1 MKSKEK
7 LLSVTENVKEKIKVK
22 DKTKNRLSLTMIFS
36 LAIAIVLAAAI
47 TITISAT
54 FIFSKLGWFTAD
66 KIDSPDIITLVIG
79 VGLVSIIIGFAVAL
93 LAMKYPLKPFNQI
106 ITQMNRLAA
115 GDFKARLHFS
125 KSVAS
130 YPAFKETSE
139 SFNKMAEE
147 LEGSQLLRSDFIN
160 NMSHEF
166 KTPIVSIAGFAKLL
180 KRDDL
185 TEEQKQ
191 EYINIIEEESLRLA
205 SMATNVL
212 NLTKVENQSIL
223 TEVSSFNLAEQIRSC
238 VLLLESKWDKKDIEP
253 VIDMDELTING
264 NEELLKQVWINLID
278 NAIKFSPEHST
289 VEITAEKKGRYITL
303 TFTNQGEIE
312 KENLD
317 KIFNRFYQADESHSK
332 EGNGVGLAIVKRI
345 VALHKG
351 EVNVNSENNSTQ
363 FNITLPAK
371 Q

>member
-1 MKSKEK
+1 MKQEQKLIKEK
-7 LLSVTENVKEKIKVK
+7 Y
-22 DKTKNRLSLTMIFS
+22 KNRISLTMIFAFVIFLVLGIS
-36 LAIAIVLAAAI
+36 IAIFVA
-47 TITISAT
+47 AT
-54 FIFSKLGWFTAD
+54 FIISQLGWLESD
-66 KIDSPDIITLVIG
+66 KINTPDIQTLIIG
-79 VGLVSIIIGFAVAL
+79 VGLISIAIGFAVAL
-93 LAMKYPLKPFNQI
+93 LAMKFPLKPFNQI

-125 KSVAS
+125 KSVMS

-160 NMSHEF
+160 NISHEF

-185 TEEQKQ
+185 TEEQKA
-191 EYINIIEEESLRLA
+191 EYINIIEEESLRLS

-212 NLTKVENQSIL
+212 NLTKVENQAIL
-223 TEVSSFNLAEQIRSC
+223 TEVSNINLTEQIRSC
-238 VLLLESKWDKKDIEP
+238 ILLLENKWAKKNITP
-253 VIDMDELTING
+253 IIDMNEIEIHA

-278 NAIKFSPEHST
+278 NAIKFSPSDC
-289 VEITAEKKGRYITL
+289 EIEIRSEESQNTITL
-303 TFTNQGEIE
+303 FIKNRGAIAQ
-312 KENLD
+312 ENIS

-345 VALHKG
+345 VTLHNGSVDVK
-351 EVNVNSENNSTQ
+351 SEKDLTEFSVILPKNN
-363 FNITLPAK
+363 
-371 Q
+371 

>member
-1 MKSKEK
+1 MK
-7 LLSVTENVKEKIKVK
+7 
-22 DKTKNRLSLTMIFS
+22 KTKLITDKNKKRLSLTVMFALFVFAFLLLS
-36 LAIAIVLAAAI
+36 IAIFV
-47 TITISAT
+47 TAT
-54 FIFSKLGWFTAD
+54 FVVSRLGLLAAD
-66 KIDSPDIITLVIG
+66 KISNPDITTLILG
-79 VGLVSIIIGFAVAL
+79 MAFTSIAIGFTVAML
-93 LAMKYPLKPFNQI
+93 TMKYPLKPFNQM
-106 ITQMNRLAA
+106 ITQINRLAA

-125 KSVAS
+125 KTVNSH
-130 YPAFKETSE
+130 PTFKETSD

-185 TEEQKQ
+185 TEEQRK

-223 TEVSSFNLAEQIRSC
+223 TDVSEFNLTEQIRSS
-238 VLLLESKWDKKDIEP
+238 VLLLEDKWSKKNLEP
-253 VIDMDELTING
+253 VLNMDEIQIWA

-278 NAIKFSPEHST
+278 NAVKFSPENQELIISCT
-289 VEITAEKKGRYITL
+289 KNQNTITILIKNKGTIPD
-303 TFTNQGEIE
+303 ES
-312 KENLD
+312 KD

-345 VALHKG
+345 VLLHQG
-351 EVNVNSENNSTQ
+351 NVEVKSEDGFTEFSV
-363 FNITLPAK
+363 TLPEK
-371 Q
+371 QKTIT